1 MRGSAVRQQKIAH
14 RMDAVQQR
22 FIPVTGKARHQA
34 QIDENI
40 WSQGPG
46 ATGCPVISS
55 IDAHNILCMH
65 SLFRGVL
72 M

>member
-1 MRGSAVRQQKIAH
+1 MRGSAARQQKIVQ

-40 WSQGPG
+40 WSQGQEQQ
-46 ATGCPVISS
+46 V
-55 IDAHNILCMH
+55 
-65 SLFRGVL
+65 VQ
-72 M
+72 